1 MSNNDKTNESFEKSI
16 KRPILPETIA
26 LIGGGLHSGVVLDL
40 IDCINAKAKQFL
52 VAGYYDDNEKSS
64 NLTIP
69 YLGTIDDLIQ
79 QYNNSASTIQTSL
92 INCIGDNVARKRIV
106 ERILQT
112 TFGSSTAK
120 WATLVHPFSSVS
132 QSANIC
138 EGAVICAGSVV
149 GPHAVVGLHSI
160 INTSASVDHD
170 CKIGDF
176 AHIAPG
182 SHLCGLVHVGNLTL
196 VGVGSQIIPK
206 VYIGQESII
215 GAGATVL
222 ANVADKTTAVGIV
235 KLTKTINENL
245 ANRRLVWIARKPIN
259 FTRIESLLARSIQQN
274 HFANFGPCVEQLEAF
289 LGKILDINPTKA
301 VILTNNGSAA
311 LHAIIGGLQ
320 IYQKKKLRFVTQAF
334 TFPTSAQCNL
344 TGTVIVDIDNDL
356 GLNLDLVDI
365 DAVDGIIV
373 TNVFGHVVDI
383 KKYTEWAA
391 KNNKYLIFDNAATS
405 FTFYEGKPEYCFL

>member
-1 MSNNDKTNESFEKSI
+1 MSTKNETNESFEISI
-16 KRPILPETIA
+16 KRPFLPETIA
-26 LIGGGLHSGVVLDL
+26 LIGGGLHSGVVLDI
-40 IDCINAKAKQFL
+40 IDCLNAKAKQFS

-79 QYNNSASTIQTSL
+79 QYNKSASTIQTSL
-92 INCIGDNVARKRIV
+92 INCIGDNVARKKIV
-106 ERILQT
+106 ENILQT
-112 TFGSSTAK
+112 TFGPSTAK

-182 SHLCGLVHVGNLTL
+182 SHLCGSVHVGNLTL

-215 GAGATVL
+215 GAGTTVL
-222 ANVADKTTAVGIV
+222 ANVADMTTAVGIV
-235 KLTKTINENL
+235 RSTKTIKENIT
-245 ANRRLVWIARKPIN
+245 NRRLVWIARKPIN
-259 FTRIESLLARSIQQN
+259 FNRIESLLARSIQQN

-289 LGKILDINPTKA
+289 LRKILDINPTKA

-320 IYQKKKLRFVTQAF
+320 IYKNEKLRFVTQAF

-344 TGTVIVDIDNDL
+344 TGTAIVDIDKDL

-391 KNNKYLIFDNAATS
+391 KHNKYLIFDNAATS
-405 FTFYEGKPEYCFL
+405 FTFYEGKSEYCFL